1 MNEIGWVTSKE
12 PEGTRVQLEA
22 WLPKEHW
29 PNVNVDFVGFGQM
42 IQQVRR
48 LAAFSYIVYS

>member
-1 MNEIGWVTSKE
+1 MNEIGWVSSKE

-42 IQQVRR
+42 IQQVKRH
-48 LAAFSYIVYS
+48 LAAFP